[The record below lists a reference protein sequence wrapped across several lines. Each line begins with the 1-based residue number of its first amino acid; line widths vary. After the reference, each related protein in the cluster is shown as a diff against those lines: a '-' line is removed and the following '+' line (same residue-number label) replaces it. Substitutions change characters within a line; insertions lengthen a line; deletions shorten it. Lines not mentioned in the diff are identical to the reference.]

1 MALEIDEQTHGCS
14 GQKGWG
20 SKTFFYATCS
30 FMPFL
35 EEGILG
41 QEKSPLHIDAVYV
54 SASEVMFH
62 FWATHSM
69 YFSRLKKNAVI

>member
-1 MALEIDEQTHGCS
+1 
-14 GQKGWG
+14 
-20 SKTFFYATCS
+20 
-30 FMPFL
+30 MPSTMFL
-35 EEGILG
+35 EERILG